1 MMDATAFDRLTEPQR
16 LTLRLYHQHL
26 QIKEIA
32 RTLGISESTVNQR
45 LTHCR
50 KVLRAPTSRTAAKWF
65 ARYEQDNGLYKKSAY
80 QFSAMG
86 EPAVLPPD
94 RGVDAMGPGNGDRD
108 EEGEVQEHSALPN
121 GDDPHNAVPW
131 PYKTRK
137 APTNRLGGWTRIAL
151 VVAVSAVLMIL
162 LMIVALLGIG
172 FQDAFVSLQHHFVRQ
187 Q

>member
-1 MMDATAFDRLTEPQR
+1 MMDVTAYDRLTEPQR

-50 KVLRAPTSRTAAKWF
+50 KVMRAPTSRTAAKWF
-65 ARYEQDNGLYKKSAY
+65 ARYEEDNDLYNKSAY

-94 RGVDAMGPGNGDRD
+94 RGVNAMGPKDGEQDENNAIVEHPAILDGDQARKT
-108 EEGEVQEHSALPN
+108 
-121 GDDPHNAVPW
+121 VPW
-131 PYKTRK
+131 PFETRTM
-137 APTNRLGGWTRIAL
+137 PSNRLGRWTRIAL
-151 VVAVSAVLMIL
+151 VVAVSAVLMIT

-172 FQDAFVSLQHHFVRQ
+172 FQDAFVSLQYYFVRP
-187 Q
+187 